1 MSDFDL
7 GISDLSEIVKS
18 LLANSSVTNQAARA
32 EKNLVD
38 PFAAA
43 LETVLN
49 GYGSQGE
56 WERAELARR
65 NQKSLMNY
73 LGDAQQKIIGA
84 LDGCQSHPSGSGHPD
99 VSVVR
104 KSQKL
109 IAEVK
114 NKHNTMNYNSSR
126 ETYDELSRHLS
137 KPEYRDFTAIV
148 VTLIAPATEPRI
160 KHFAPGDR
168 TKRDDLLIMSGRVFY
183 ALVTDPL
190 CRIPS
195 TTLAESENLTMW
207 PSWSAIDLM
216 AELFFSEVENQSGLT
231 VPKWVRDLTTQAFQ

>member
-1 MSDFDL
+1 MTNFDL
-7 GISDLSEIVKS
+7 GGCDVSEIVRS
-18 LLANSSVTNQAARA
+18 LLVSSSVTNQAARA
-32 EKNLVD
+32 EKNLID

-49 GYGSQGE
+49 GYASKKE

-84 LDGCQSHPSGSGHPD
+84 LQGCRSHPSGSGHPD
-99 VSVVR
+99 ISVVR
-104 KSQKL
+104 QSQKL

-126 ETYDELSRHLS
+126 ETYDELSKHLS
-137 KPEYRDFTAIV
+137 KREYQGFTATV
-148 VTLIAPATEPRI
+148 VTLIAPASEPRI
-160 KHFAPGDR
+160 KHFAPGDKA
-168 TKRDDLLIMSGRVFY
+168 KRDDILIMSGRVFY

-190 CRIPS
+190 CRTPS
-195 TTLAESENLTMW
+195 TSLAETEDFTSW
-207 PSWSAIDLM
+207 QSWSAIDSM
-216 AELFFSEVENQSGLT
+216 AELFFAEVEKQSGLS
-231 VPKWVRDLTTQAFQ
+231 VSNWVRDLTTQAFQ